1 MLFVGALKGTRT
13 PDPLLRRQMLYPAEL
28 SAHKNGAGD
37 GNRTHV
43 ASLEGWNSTIEL
55 HPHASMECWSGR
67 RDSDSRPPPWQG
79 GALPTELLPRD
90 QPAADVVRAKGLEPI
105 RRWAPE
111 PKSGAS
117 ANSATPAQSGCALAP
132 RGVETR
138 QPTQSIIPRAGEFV
152 NTKNQELSNAA
163 A

>member
-1 MLFVGALKGTRT
+1 M
-13 PDPLLRRQMLYPAEL
+13 D
-28 SAHKNGAGD
+28 GAGD

-55 HPHASMECWSGR
+55 HPHASMESWSGR

-79 GALPTELLPRD
+79 GALPTELLP
-90 QPAADVVRAKGLEPI
+90 QIVGCGLVRAKGLEPI

-117 ANSATPAQSGCALAP
+117 ANSATPARAGMRARTTQ
-132 RGVETR
+132 TR
-138 QPTQSIIPRAGEFV
+138 QPTQTIIARTAAFV
-152 NTKNQELSNAA
+152 NTIIQILPYTRLMRVRLSSTNSSTYSGVTNREACSFGQGLR
-163 A
+163 